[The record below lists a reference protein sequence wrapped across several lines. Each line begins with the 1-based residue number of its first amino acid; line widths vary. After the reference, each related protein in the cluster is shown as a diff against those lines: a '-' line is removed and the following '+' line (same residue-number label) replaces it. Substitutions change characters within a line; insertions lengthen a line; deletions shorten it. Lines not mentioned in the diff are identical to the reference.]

1 MITGTGSTDPVY
13 LSVSGCRMKIKSFY
27 VIPDSFCFER
37 NEWVQ
42 QAMAIN
48 RFSFSPSSLGR
59 VLRSEIRRKEKKTNL
74 CNKLWK
80 KKWVVSL
87 LLDPKIRWAVGKWV
101 VKKGTFSS
109 CVHRHLTRDTTEGK
123 RCQGRFATIKS
134 AHIVSYR
141 PELT

>member
-59 VLRSEIRRKEKKTNL
+59 VLRSEIRRK
-74 CNKLWK
+74 K
-80 KKWVVSL
+80 KKQISVTNCERRNGLLRARSL
-87 LLDPKIRWAVGKWV
+87 LVYTV
-101 VKKGTFSS
+101 T
-109 CVHRHLTRDTTEGK
+109 
-123 RCQGRFATIKS
+123 
-134 AHIVSYR
+134 
-141 PELT
+141 